1 MNEGAGI
8 LYERRREHRTGTDQ
22 KSTSCCSTKK
32 SSRMAHASGGLATYC
47 CPCGPHRRATVAGLR
62 LVGGAVRPSQDARL
76 LLPQA
81 LVLSMREQNI
91 GKKGP
96 KSKIFPSPGER
107 AKVFPAAQS
116 AVRTAKS
123 RGGACAN
130 LPEPTGRKHIQS
142 QRLRNGRRRDGPEHR
157 QKPECARR
165 EIAMYQR
172 PFERR
177 SLPLL
182 LG

>member
-1 MNEGAGI
+1 MKNHAPLTNVVNRVAAPITNPSRDCGMKKPSRI
-8 LYERRREHRTGTDQ
+8 LRT
-22 KSTSCCSTKK
+22 
-32 SSRMAHASGGLATYC
+32 SGGLATYC

-76 LLPQA
+76 LLSQA
-81 LVLSMREQNI
+81 LVLSMREQNS

-96 KSKIFPSPGER
+96 KLKIFPSRGRGP
-107 AKVFPAAQS
+107 KYFPAANRRSERPSWEAALALIFQS
-116 AVRTAKS
+116 PLDGSTS
-123 RGGACAN
+123 D
-130 LPEPTGRKHIQS
+130 L

-157 QKPECARR
+157 QKPERARR
-165 EIAMYQR
+165 EIAPYQR

-182 LG
+182 PG